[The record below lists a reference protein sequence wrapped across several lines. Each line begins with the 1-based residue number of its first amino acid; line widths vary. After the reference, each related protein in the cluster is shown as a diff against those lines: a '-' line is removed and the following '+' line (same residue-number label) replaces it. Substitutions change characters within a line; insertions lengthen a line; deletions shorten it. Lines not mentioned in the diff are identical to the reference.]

1 MGDKRNRRL
10 SEVIRCHH
18 GEVCR
23 ILDTVEGSL
32 ILVAGRLY
40 EKCIIDMKTKNEVF
54 RQKGYEGANTMMDY
68 VLMKIEHN
76 PQLFQL
82 AVDVLGE
89 LDILEAVVKKMKRID
104 LESCIE
110 TNDVMEN
117 DSGMVK

>member
-1 MGDKRNRRL
+1 MEDKRNRRL

-68 VLMKIEHN
+68 VLMKIEQN

-89 LDILEAVVKKMKRID
+89 LDILEAVVKEMKRRD